1 MVLVYEYIHVWKS
14 ICTCSGVE
22 CVFKLSLSTLS
33 SECMRTCLLTLI
45 LTLARSKK
53 SPGKTQD
60 HPKSP
65 WSDQATL
72 RRFPRH
78 PQGIL
83 PAPKSAQ
90 GAARCAPGA
99 SKKSPREPPGAP
111 KIAQRRPDVP
121 SRTKEGRT
129 TEPVTLPKGADR
141 QKLDSPA
148 SDKSSSMRKR
158 YDSLHEK
165 HWKKVPAGAHEKRVR
180 KQ

>member
-1 MVLVYEYIHVWKS
+1 MVLLYEYIHVWKS
-14 ICTCSGVE
+14 ICRCSGVE

-53 SPGKTQD
+53 SPRKTQD

-90 GAARCAPGA
+90 GAARDAPGA
-99 SKKSPREPPGAP
+99 SKKSPREPQEHPKSPRSAQTCPAAP
-111 KIAQRRPDVP
+111 KSAQRPNQ
-121 SRTKEGRT
+121 SRSPKEPIVKNSIVLLLTK
-129 TEPVTLPKGADR
+129 V
-141 QKLDSPA
+141 
-148 SDKSSSMRKR
+148 
-158 YDSLHEK
+158 
-165 HWKKVPAGAHEKRVR
+165 VR
-180 KQ
+180 